1 MAPSG
6 TPPADRDAPR
16 ALDDEATLSDAPRD
30 DENPEHVAIRSLED
44 VREPV
49 DPRLSPGD
57 RPDNARLDESYARQ
71 IDDYIHHRDHHLQKT
86 VSRTSEKDKLDADR
100 TEDDRVGVEEPLY
113 VEFEAG
119 DKRDPANFSAMRKR
133 AILLTGCLFAIL
145 VASSSSAFALGFTS
159 MERDLNCTH
168 FQATL
173 GISLY
178 ALGFG
183 IVPLVTA
190 SFSEEFGRQP
200 LYLWSGIGFLLFTI
214 ATAVFHRGK
223 NIQTILIARFFA
235 GAFGSTGSTMVGGT
249 VADIFAPH
257 ERGSAMASFAAG
269 AIGATGVGSLMAGW
283 IEENQH
289 LEWRW
294 IQWIHAII
302 AGIFVICVQVFMK
315 ETRSSVLLVRLAKK
329 MRKETGDPRYR
340 ARAEDETASLRTL
353 IYISCTRPIYLLLTE
368 PVIMSFTVWVGFAW
382 GILYVMI
389 ESIGPVF
396 ETLHHFSAGQVGSA
410 FIAITIGA
418 LVGLGT
424 NQIQERL
431 YAKNVATR
439 GPEAR
444 LYMPMFAA
452 ILFPAGM
459 FIYAWCT
466 YTRVNWIA
474 LAIGIV
480 LIMWALF
487 IIYLAVFTYLADC
500 YGPWASSALAGQ
512 SLFRNLM
519 GMAFP
524 MFTTQMFDKLTYHW
538 ANTIFAFIAVAMI
551 PIPYILFYKG
561 PSIRWRGRFSGEAM
575 RLQQQKEEEKRA
587 AEKEKQEA

>member
-1 MAPSG
+1 MAPPDTPTDGG
-6 TPPADRDAPR
+6 TPRSR
-16 ALDDEATLSDAPRD
+16 TRDDEETLSDPPRSN
-30 DENPEHVAIRSLED
+30 ENPGHTAIHSLED
-44 VREPV
+44 VREPI
-49 DPRLSPGD
+49 DPRLFPNS
-57 RPDNARLDESYARQ
+57 RPDNVRLDESYARQ
-71 IDDYIHHRDHHLQKT
+71 TDDAIHHHDRHLHK
-86 VSRTSEKDKLDADR
+86 VALERDKLEAEQTEADH
-100 TEDDRVGVEEPLY
+100 DEEPLY

-119 DKRDPANFSAMRKR
+119 DKRDPANFSPIRKR
-133 AILLTGCLFAIL
+133 AILLTGCLFAFL
-145 VASSSSAFALGFTS
+145 TASSLSAFALGFTS

-178 ALGFG
+178 AFGFS

-214 ATAVFHRGK
+214 ATAVGK
-223 NIQTILIARFFA
+223 NIQTVLIARFFA

-249 VADIFAPH
+249 IADIFAPH
-257 ERGSAMASFAAG
+257 EYGYGFFCCRGVSA
-269 AIGATGVGSLMAGW
+269 IGVGSLMAGW
-283 IEENQH
+283 IEEDRH

-302 AGIFVICVQVFMK
+302 AGIFVICVQVCMK
-315 ETRSSVLLVRLAKK
+315 ETRLSVLLIRLAKK
-329 MRKETGDPRYR
+329 MRKETRNQRYR

-368 PVIMSFTVWVGFAW
+368 PVIMSFTLWIGFVW

-396 ETLHHFSAGQVGSA
+396 QTLHHFGAGQVGSVY
-410 FIAITIGA
+410 ITITIGA

-431 YAKNVATR
+431 YARNVATR

-575 RLQQQKEEEKRA
+575 RLQQEEEEEKRA
-587 AEKEKQEA
+587 AEKEEQEA

>member
-1 MAPSG
+1 MAHSRNADHDAS
-6 TPPADRDAPR
+6 PAQ
-16 ALDDEATLSDAPRD
+16 DDELTLSDAPR
-30 DENPEHVAIRSLED
+30 ENAPHLAIRTFED

-49 DPRLSPGD
+49 DPRLAPDD
-57 RPDNARLDESYARQ
+57 RPDNERLYEGYARQ
-71 IDDYIHHRDHHLQKT
+71 IDDYIHHRDHHLHKEEEKT
-86 VSRTSEKDKLDADR
+86 PSGKERD
-100 TEDDRVGVEEPLY
+100 EEPLY
-113 VEFEAG
+113 VEFEKG
-119 DKRDPANFSAMRKR
+119 DPRDPANFSPARKR
-133 AILLTGCLFAIL
+133 AILFTGCLFAIL
-145 VASSSSAFALGFTS
+145 VASSSSAYALGAPS
-159 MERDLNCTH
+159 MERDLNCTS
-168 FQATL
+168 FQETL
-173 GISLY
+173 GVSLY

-200 LYLWSGIGFLLFTI
+200 LYLWSGVGFLLFTI
-214 ATAVFHRGK
+214 ATALGK
-223 NIQTILIARFFA
+223 NIQTVLIARFFA

-249 VADIFAPH
+249 VADLFAPH
-257 ERGSAMASFAAG
+257 ERGTAMASFAAA

-283 IEENQH
+283 IEQNPH
-289 LEWRW
+289 LQWRW

-315 ETRSSVLLVRLAKK
+315 ETRASVLLVRIAKK
-329 MRKETGDPRYR
+329 MRKETGNHRYR
-340 ARAEDETASLRTL
+340 ARVEDESASLRTL
-353 IYISCTRPIYLLLTE
+353 IYISCTRPVYLLVME
-368 PVIMSFTVWVGFAW
+368 PVIMSFTLWIGFAW

-396 ETLHHFSAGQVGSA
+396 ETLHHFNSGQVGSV
-410 FIAITIGA
+410 FITITIGA
-418 LVGLGT
+418 LLGLAT
-424 NQIQERL
+424 NRIQERL

-452 ILFPAGM
+452 VLFPAGV
-459 FIYAWCT
+459 FIFAWCT
-466 YTRVNWIA
+466 YTRISWVA
-474 LAIGIV
+474 LAIAIV

-524 MFTTQMFDKLTYHW
+524 MFTAQMFARLTYHW
-538 ANTIFAFIAVAMI
+538 ANTLFALIAVAMI
-551 PIPYILFYKG
+551 PIPFILFYYG
-561 PSIRWRGRFSGEAM
+561 PAIRWRGKFSGQAM
-575 RLQQQKEEEKRA
+575 RLQQKGQEKHAQEEEK
-587 AEKEKQEA
+587 QGV